1 MNEVYDE
8 ENHGSSEDERS
19 TFSPT
24 DHSTFKTVRRQ
35 KYPTTI
41 MHSLSNATA

>member
-1 MNEVYDE
+1 MNEVYDEE

-35 KYPTTI
+35 MSDHYYAFPK
-41 MHSLSNATA
+41 